1 MRLRNSGIFILTAVV
16 ALLAWQLPAKAL
28 VVNSTPTPV
37 TGWATWFTGLG
48 SPYGG
53 CGLPQADLDSQ
64 NFLALNVQ
72 NSPGV
77 YTNLPRP
84 IPAADASEIGMFDNG
99 LNCDRWVQVT
109 IGDNCDGTNSGAAG
123 QPFCTPGSLVADQFN
138 GATLDFVVADSCD
151 DDNAWCKDSPYHVDL
166 AQASLNQFILNG
178 EPVGDM
184 YPNSW
189 NNRQVSWQF
198 IPAPNYTGNIS
209 IGFIQSAQPYWPA
222 VAISHLPNGITG
234 VQYYANGS
242 WVSAAMDSDMGDDY
256 IIGPT
261 TGTGTDGTSYE
272 IQVTDASGNL
282 VNSGEVYSFSLPST
296 CTDGCPQAYTSVSYT
311 TSTGPVTSPSPS
323 PSASAS
329 PSPSASPS
337 TGAGSCSLSSSVVSS
352 WSGGYQLQLTVTDT
366 GTSALT
372 GWSVGFAFADTSEDI
387 SNYWNAA
394 VTQRGEQVS
403 GTNES
408 YNGSVSVG
416 GSTTFGMTVNGDNSA
431 LSALTCVPT

>member
-1 MRLRNSGIFILTAVV
+1 MRMLRSGIVV
-16 ALLAWQLPAKAL
+16 IAALATLLLCQLPAGAL
-28 VVNSTPTPV
+28 GVLATPV

-84 IPAADASEIGMFDNG
+84 IPAADASEIGTFDNG
-99 LNCDRWVQVT
+99 LNCGRWVQVT

-123 QPFCTPGSLVADQFN
+123 QPFCTPGSLVSDQFN

-166 AQASLNQFILNG
+166 AQSSLNQFVLNG
-178 EPVGDM
+178 QPVGDM
-184 YPNSW
+184 YPSAW

-198 IPAPNYTGNIS
+198 IAAPNYTGNID

-222 VAISHLPNGITG
+222 MAISHLPNGIHG

-242 WVSAAMDSDMGDDY
+242 WVSATMDSDMGDDY

-261 TGTGTDGTSYE
+261 SGTGTDGTSYE

-282 VNSGEVYSFSLPST
+282 VNNGEVYSFSLPSA
-296 CTDGCPQAYTSVSYT
+296 CTDGCPTSYTPVSYT
-311 TSTGPVTSPSPS
+311 TSTGPGTGSSPTPTPSPTTS
-323 PSASAS
+323 SAR
-329 PSPSASPS
+329 
-337 TGAGSCSLSSSVVSS
+337 SCSLTSSVVTS
-352 WSGGYQLQLTVTDT
+352 WSGGYQLQLTVANN
-366 GTSALT
+366 GTTPLS
-372 GWSVGFAFADTSEDI
+372 GWTAGFTFADTAESI
-387 SNYWNAA
+387 SSSWNAA
-394 VTQRGEQVS
+394 VTQS
-403 GTNES
+403 GTQVTAVNES
-408 YNGSVSVG
+408 YNAAVSPG
-416 GSTTFGMTVNGDNSA
+416 GSTTFGMTVNG
-431 LSALTCVPT
+431 LSSTLAGLTCTPT

>member
-1 MRLRNSGIFILTAVV
+1 MRMLRSGIVVSV
-16 ALLAWQLPAKAL
+16 ALMALLLLQLPAGAL
-28 VVNSTPTPV
+28 DVSGTPGPV

-99 LNCDRWVQVT
+99 LNCGRWVQVT
-109 IGDNCDGTNSGAAG
+109 IGDNCDGPNAGAAG
-123 QPFCTPGSLVADQFN
+123 QPFCTPGSLVPDQFN

-166 AQASLNQFILNG
+166 AQASLNQFVLNG
-178 EPVGDM
+178 QPVGDM

-198 IPAPNYTGNIS
+198 IAAPNYTGNIG
-209 IGFIQSAQPYWPA
+209 IGFIQGAQPYWPA
-222 VAISHLPNGITG
+222 VAISHLPNGIHG
-234 VQYYANGS
+234 VQYYSNGS
-242 WVSAAMDSDMGDDY
+242 WVSATMDSDMGDDY

-261 TGTGTDGTSYE
+261 SGTGTSGTSYQ

-282 VNSGEVYSFSLPST
+282 VNNGEVYNFSLPSG
-296 CTDGCPQAYTSVSYT
+296 CTDGCSTPYTPVSYT
-311 TSTGPVTSPSPS
+311 TSTGPGTGSSPTPTPSPTTTS
-323 PSASAS
+323 S
-329 PSPSASPS
+329 
-337 TGAGSCSLSSSVVSS
+337 AGSCSLTSSVVSS
-352 WSGGYQLQLTVTDT
+352 WSGGYQLQLTVADT
-366 GTSALT
+366 GTTPLSGWTT
-372 GWSVGFAFADTSEDI
+372 GFTFAGPAESI
-387 SNYWNAA
+387 SSSWNAVITQSGTQVTAVDESYNAA
-394 VTQRGEQVS
+394 VS
-403 GTNES
+403 P
-408 YNGSVSVG
+408 G
-416 GSTTFGMTVNGDNSA
+416 GSTTFGMTVNGSSSSLA
-431 LSALTCVPT
+431 GLTCTPT

>member
-1 MRLRNSGIFILTAVV
+1 MRMLRSGIVVIAALTALLLCQLSAG
-16 ALLAWQLPAKAL
+16 ALDVSA
-28 VVNSTPTPV
+28 TPV

-84 IPAADASEIGMFDNG
+84 IPAADASEIGTFDNG
-99 LNCDRWVQVT
+99 LNCGRWVQVT

-123 QPFCTPGSLVADQFN
+123 QPFCTPGSLVSDQFN

-166 AQASLNQFILNG
+166 AQSSLNQFVLNG
-178 EPVGDM
+178 QPVGDM
-184 YPNSW
+184 YPSAW

-198 IPAPNYTGNIS
+198 IAAPNYTGNID

-222 VAISHLPNGITG
+222 LAISHLPNGIHG

-242 WVSAAMDSDMGDDY
+242 WVSATMDSDMGDDY

-261 TGTGTDGTSYE
+261 SGTGTDGTSYE

-282 VNSGEVYSFSLPST
+282 VNNGEVYSFSLPSA
-296 CTDGCPQAYTSVSYT
+296 CTDGCPTSYTPVSYT
-311 TSTGPVTSPSPS
+311 TSTGPGTGSSPTPTPSPTTS
-323 PSASAS
+323 SAR
-329 PSPSASPS
+329 
-337 TGAGSCSLSSSVVSS
+337 SCSLTSSVVTS
-352 WSGGYQLQLTVTDT
+352 WSGGYQLQLTVANN
-366 GTSALT
+366 GTTPLS
-372 GWSVGFAFADTSEDI
+372 GWTAGFTFADTAESI
-387 SNYWNAA
+387 SSSWNAA
-394 VTQRGEQVS
+394 VTQS
-403 GTNES
+403 GTQVTAVNES
-408 YNGSVSVG
+408 YNAAISPG
-416 GSTTFGMTVNGDNSA
+416 GSTTFGMTVNG
-431 LSALTCVPT
+431 LSSTLAGLTCTPT

>member
-1 MRLRNSGIFILTAVV
+1 MRMLRSGIVVFAALTA
-16 ALLAWQLPAKAL
+16 LLLWQLPAGAL
-28 VVNSTPTPV
+28 DQSGTPAPV

-64 NFLALNVQ
+64 DFLALNVQ

-99 LNCDRWVQVT
+99 LNCGRWVQVT

-123 QPFCTPGSLVADQFN
+123 QPFCTPGSLVSDQFN

-166 AQASLNQFILNG
+166 AQSSLNQFVLNG
-178 EPVGDM
+178 QPVGDM
-184 YPNSW
+184 YPNAW

-198 IPAPNYTGNIS
+198 IAAPNYTGNID
-209 IGFIQSAQPYWPA
+209 IGFIQGGQPYWPA
-222 VAISHLPNGITG
+222 VAISHLPNGIHG

-242 WVSAAMDSDMGDDY
+242 WVSATMDSDMGDDY

-261 TGTGTDGTSYE
+261 SGTGTDGTSYE

-282 VNSGEVYSFSLPST
+282 VNNGEVYSFSLPSA
-296 CTDGCPQAYTSVSYT
+296 CTDGCPAAYTPVTYT
-311 TSTGPVTSPSPS
+311 TSSSPGTGSSPTPTPSPT
-323 PSASAS
+323 A
-329 PSPSASPS
+329 
-337 TGAGSCSLSSSVVSS
+337 TRGAGSCSLTSSVVTS
-352 WSGGYQLQLTVTDT
+352 WSGGYQLQLTVADT
-366 GTSALT
+366 GTTPLS
-372 GWSVGFAFADTSEDI
+372 GWSAGFTFAGTAESITS
-387 SNYWNAA
+387 SWNAA
-394 VTQRGEQVS
+394 VTQSGPQVTAVS
-403 GTNES
+403 ES
-408 YNGSVSVG
+408 YNAAVSPG
-416 GSTTFGMTVNGDNSA
+416 GSTTFGMTVNGPSTA
-431 LSALTCVPT
+431 LSGLTCTPTIA

>member
-1 MRLRNSGIFILTAVV
+1 MRMLRSGIVVIAALTA
-16 ALLAWQLPAKAL
+16 LLLCQLPAGAL
-28 VVNSTPTPV
+28 GVLATPV

-84 IPAADASEIGMFDNG
+84 IPAADASEIGTFDNG
-99 LNCDRWVQVT
+99 LNCGRWVQVT

-123 QPFCTPGSLVADQFN
+123 QPFCTPGSLVSDQFN

-166 AQASLNQFILNG
+166 AQSSLNQFVLNG
-178 EPVGDM
+178 QPVGDM
-184 YPNSW
+184 YPSAW

-198 IPAPNYTGNIS
+198 IAAPNYTGNID

-222 VAISHLPNGITG
+222 MAISHLPNGIHG

-242 WVSAAMDSDMGDDY
+242 WVSATMDSDMGDDY

-261 TGTGTDGTSYE
+261 SGTGTDGTSYE

-282 VNSGEVYSFSLPST
+282 VNNGEVYSFSLPSA
-296 CTDGCPQAYTSVSYT
+296 CTDGCPTSYTPVSYT
-311 TSTGPVTSPSPS
+311 TSTGPGTGSSPTPTPSPTTS
-323 PSASAS
+323 SAR
-329 PSPSASPS
+329 
-337 TGAGSCSLSSSVVSS
+337 SCSLTSSVVTS
-352 WSGGYQLQLTVTDT
+352 WSGGYQLQLTVANN
-366 GTSALT
+366 GTTPLS
-372 GWSVGFAFADTSEDI
+372 GWTAGFTFADTAESI
-387 SNYWNAA
+387 SSSWNAA
-394 VTQRGEQVS
+394 VTQS
-403 GTNES
+403 GTQVTAVNES
-408 YNGSVSVG
+408 YNAAVSPG
-416 GSTTFGMTVNGDNSA
+416 GSTTFGMTVNG
-431 LSALTCVPT
+431 LSSTLAGLTCTPT

>member
-1 MRLRNSGIFILTAVV
+1 MRMLRSGIVVLTALA
-16 ALLAWQLPAKAL
+16 ALLLWQLPAGAL
-28 VVNSTPTPV
+28 NVSGTPSPV
-37 TGWATWFTGLG
+37 TGWSTWFTGLG

-99 LNCDRWVQVT
+99 LNCGRWVQVT
-109 IGDNCDGTNSGAAG
+109 IGDNCNGTNSGAAG
-123 QPFCTPGSLVADQFN
+123 QPFCTPGSLVSDQFN

-166 AQASLNQFILNG
+166 AQASLNQFVLNG
-178 EPVGDM
+178 QPVGDM
-184 YPNSW
+184 YPSAW

-198 IPAPNYTGNIS
+198 VAAPDYTGNID

-222 VAISHLPNGITG
+222 VAISHLPNGIHG

-242 WVSAAMDSDMGDDY
+242 WVPATMDSDMGDDY

-261 TGTGTDGTSYE
+261 SGTGTGGTSYQ

-282 VNSGEVYSFSLPST
+282 VNNGEVYSFSLPSG
-296 CTDGCPQAYTSVSYT
+296 CTDGCPVSYTPVSYT
-311 TSTGPVTSPSPS
+311 TSSGPGTGSSPTPSPS
-323 PSASAS
+323 PTPT
-329 PSPSASPS
+329 PSPTTTA
-337 TGAGSCSLSSSVVSS
+337 GAGACALTSSVVTS
-352 WSGGYQLQLTVTDT
+352 WSGGYQLQLTVADT
-366 GTSALT
+366 GTTPLT
-372 GWSVGFAFADTSEDI
+372 GWTAGFTFADAAESI
-387 SNYWNAA
+387 SNSWNAA
-394 VTQRGEQVS
+394 VTQS
-403 GTNES
+403 GTRVTAVNES
-408 YNGSVSVG
+408 YNGALSPG
-416 GSTTFGMTVNGDNSA
+416 GSTTFGMTVNGPSST
-431 LSALTCVPT
+431 LSALTCTPP